1 MEDMLNLR
9 NSLAVAV
16 AALVA
21 PVALTG
27 CSGDDAASPQP
38 AGNVTDV
45 GNPPADAG
53 NEADTGNEDEGF
65 TGEIS
70 VETITANNMQI
81 EIPTGL
87 RIPEDSLVTQADQT
101 SIMIADADE
110 GPVVDMVKQ
119 SAGEA
124 GYEVYAEGQHG
135 TVFVGHGNAVLLS
148 AGPNMQLLTW
158 GPEAMKDVLAN

>member
-1 MEDMLNLR
+1 MEVMLTLR

-16 AALVA
+16 VALVV

-27 CSGDDAASPQP
+27 CSSDDADPVPP
-38 AGNVTDV
+38 AETVTDT
-45 GNPPADAG
+45 GTDAENPPADADAG
-53 NEADTGNEDEGF
+53 GDEEGF
-65 TGEIS
+65 TGDIS

-87 RIPEDSLVTQADQT
+87 RIPENSLVTQADHT
-101 SIMIADADE
+101 SIMIADSDE

-119 SAGEA
+119 SADEA
-124 GYEVYAEGQHG
+124 GYEIYAEGQHG

>member
-1 MEDMLNLR
+1 M
-9 NSLAVAV
+9 A
-16 AALVA
+16 AALAAMVA
-21 PVALTG
+21 PVALVG
-27 CSGDDAASPQP
+27 CSGDAPEPVQP
-38 AGNVTDV
+38 TENMT
-45 GNPPADAG
+45 NPA
-53 NEADTGNEDEGF
+53 EAPPVEGSEDEGF
-65 TGEIS
+65 TGDIS

-101 SIMIADADE
+101 SIMIADSDE
-110 GPVVDMVKQ
+110 GPVVSMVKQ
-119 SAGEA
+119 SADDA
-124 GYEVYAEGQHG
+124 GYDVYAEGQHG

>member
-1 MEDMLNLR
+1 MDDMLNLR
-9 NSLAVAV
+9 KSLAVVLAG
-16 AALVA
+16 LVA
-21 PVALTG
+21 PIALAG
-27 CSGDDAASPQP
+27 CSGDDTEPGQP
-38 AGNVTDV
+38 TDNVTDMAD
-45 GNPPADAG
+45 NDSPPGADEGGA
-53 NEADTGNEDEGF
+53 DEGF

-81 EIPTGL
+81 EIPTGM
-87 RIPEDSLVTQADQT
+87 RIPEDALVTQADHT

-119 SAGEA
+119 SADEA